1 MTIARLF
8 IFSAASGTGKTS
20 LAHGLM
26 NRVRNLAF
34 SVSHTTRAPRP
45 GETHGVHYYFVT
57 PGEFETMAARGEFL
71 EHATV
76 FGNRYG
82 TARRVID
89 GLLKEGKNVLL
100 DIDWQGARAI
110 KAKMP
115 EAVSIFI
122 LPPSRA
128 ALEERLKNRRQ
139 DAPEV
144 IARRMAEA
152 LSEMSHYAEFDQVV
166 VNDDFEAA
174 LADLEAIVTGR
185 GKPRP
190 VSIDTK
196 ALLAPVENPASNQ

>member
-1 MTIARLF
+1 MAKLF

-20 LAHGLM
+20 LAHALM
-26 NRVRNLAF
+26 KRVRNLAF

-45 GETHGVHYYFVT
+45 GETHGVHYYFVS
-57 PGEFETMAARGEFL
+57 PAEFERMAAAGEFI
-71 EHATV
+71 EHAQV

-82 TARRVID
+82 TSRKVIED
-89 GLLKEGKNVLL
+89 LFKEGKSVIL

-128 ALEERLKNRRQ
+128 ALAERLNGRAQ
-139 DAPEV
+139 DAREV
-144 IARRMAEA
+144 IDRRMAEA
-152 LSEMSHYAEFDQVV
+152 TAEMSHYREYDHVV

-174 LADLEAIVTGR
+174 LADLVAVITGR
-185 GKPRP
+185 GRPRP
-190 VSIDTK
+190 LSIDIK
-196 ALLAPVENPASNQ
+196 SLLRTVENPA

>member
-1 MTIARLF
+1 MGKLF

-20 LAHGLM
+20 LAHELM
-26 NRVRNLAF
+26 KRVRNLAF

-45 GETHGVHYYFVT
+45 GETHGVHYYFVS
-57 PGEFETMAARGEFL
+57 PAEFEAMAARGEFL

-82 TARRVID
+82 TSRRVID
-89 GLLKEGKNVLL
+89 GLLKEGKSVIL

-110 KAKMP
+110 KSKMP
-115 EAVSIFI
+115 EAVSVFI

-128 ALEERLKNRRQ
+128 ALEERLKSRRQ

-152 LSEMSHYAEFDQVV
+152 VSEMSHYAEFDAVV

-174 LADLEAIVTGR
+174 LADLQAVVTGHGR
-185 GKPRP
+185 PRP

-196 ALLAPVENPASNQ
+196 SLLAPVENPA

>member
-1 MTIARLF
+1 MAKLF

-20 LAHGLM
+20 LAHELM
-26 NRVRNLAF
+26 KRVRDLAF

-45 GETHGVHYYFVT
+45 GETHGVHYYFVS
-57 PGEFETMAARGEFL
+57 PEEFEAMVARGEFI
-71 EHATV
+71 EHAQV

-82 TARRVID
+82 TARRMVD
-89 GLLKEGKNVLL
+89 DLLKAGKSVIF

-115 EAVSIFI
+115 ETVSVFI

-128 ALEERLKNRRQ
+128 ALAERLKNRRQ

-144 IARRMAEA
+144 IAKRMAA
-152 LSEMSHYAEFDQVV
+152 AVSEMSHYREFDYVV

-174 LADLEAIVTGR
+174 LADLEAIVTGKGR
-185 GKPRP
+185 PRP
-190 VSIDTK
+190 VTIDTG
-196 ALLAPVENPASNQ
+196 ALWGSVENSS

>member
-1 MTIARLF
+1 MGKLF

-26 NRVRNLAF
+26 KRVRDLAF

-45 GETHGVHYYFVT
+45 GETHGVHYYFVN
-57 PGEFETMAARGEFL
+57 PAEFERMAAAGEFL
-71 EHATV
+71 EHAQV

-82 TARRVID
+82 TSRKVIED
-89 GLLKEGKNVLL
+89 LFKEGKSVIL

-128 ALEERLKNRRQ
+128 ALAERLNGRAQ
-139 DAPEV
+139 DAREV
-144 IARRMAEA
+144 IDRRMAEA
-152 LSEMSHYAEFDQVV
+152 TAEMSHYREYDQVV

-174 LADLEAIVTGR
+174 LADLVAIITGR
-185 GKPRP
+185 GRPRP
-190 VSIDTK
+190 LSIDIK
-196 ALLAPVENPASNQ
+196 SLLRTVENPA

>member
-1 MTIARLF
+1 MAKLF

-20 LAHGLM
+20 LAHALM
-26 NRVRNLAF
+26 KRVRNLAF

-45 GETHGVHYYFVT
+45 GETHGVHYYFVS
-57 PGEFETMAARGEFL
+57 PAEFERMVAAGEFI
-71 EHATV
+71 EHAQV

-82 TARRVID
+82 TSRKVIED
-89 GLLKEGKNVLL
+89 LFKEGKNVIL

-128 ALEERLKNRRQ
+128 ALAERLNGRAQ

-144 IARRMAEA
+144 IARRMAQA
-152 LSEMSHYAEFDQVV
+152 TAEMSHYHEYDQVV

-174 LADLEAIVTGR
+174 LADLVAIITGR
-185 GKPRP
+185 GRPRP
-190 VSIDTK
+190 LSTDIK
-196 ALLAPVENPASNQ
+196 SLLRTVENSA

>member
-1 MTIARLF
+1 MNHPRLF

-20 LAHGLM
+20 LAHALLK
-26 NRVRNLAF
+26 RVPHLAF

-45 GETHGVHYYFVT
+45 GEVHGVHYYFVS
-57 PGEFETMAARGEFL
+57 PEEFETMAARGEFL

-82 TARRVID
+82 TSRRVIE
-89 GLLKEGKNVLL
+89 GRLGEGKSVIL

-110 KAKMP
+110 KRAMP
-115 EAVSIFI
+115 EAVSVFI

-128 ALEERLKNRRQ
+128 ALEERLQNRRQ
-139 DAPEV
+139 DAPAV

-152 LSEMSHYAEFDQVV
+152 VSEMSHYPEFDAVV
-166 VNDDFEAA
+166 VNDDFESA

-185 GKPRP
+185 GRPRP
-190 VSIDTK
+190 VSIDTQE
-196 ALLAPVENPASNQ
+196 LLRPVENPA